1 MTSQFDFSNDEWEH
15 VAMTPVLVGM
25 AVAKA
30 EESGFLG
37 SLRETRTLVA
47 SLTPDAT
54 DNPAHALIDQAAATD
69 TQAKYDAFKS
79 GTPDVLAEA
88 AVTACRELK
97 TILAGVATPEEASA
111 FAHWVIEVA
120 QSVAEAAKEHG
131 VRISAGEAALI
142 DELRTT
148 LAVEPGS

>member
-30 EESGFLG
+30 EDSGFLG

-47 SLTPDAT
+47 SIAPQDDGNA
-54 DNPAHALIDQAAATD
+54 AQGLIDQAAATD
-69 TQAKYDAFKS
+69 TKDKYDAFKS
-79 GTPDVLAEA
+79 GSPDVLAEA

-97 TILAGVATPEEASA
+97 TILAAVATPEEAA
-111 FAHWVIEVA
+111 DFARWVIDVA
-120 QSVAEAAKEHG
+120 QSVAEAAKEGG

-142 DELRTT
+142 NELRAT
-148 LAVEPGS
+148 LGVDPSA